1 MPPSSS
7 PEVEYP
13 DTQFLGRGSLT
24 KDTAPPTSLRTSI
37 SPPPS
42 RSRRSQDKQKE
53 HSCDGHSNAN
63 EHATPNLAAIEAG
76 ELRID
81 DHISHFSTHLARF
94 VRPPPSTSSKSYPLL
109 PITEWQ
115 ALYRR
120 NQHAHG
126 HHFVVHQHDHPV
138 AGVHYDLRLQINKT
152 SSISWA
158 IMYGLPGNA
167 NSRRLNR
174 NAMET
179 RVHCIWVG
187 G

>member
-1 MPPSSS
+1 MPPSAS
-7 PEVEYP
+7 PEVEDP
-13 DTQFLGRGSLT
+13 DTNFLDRGSLT
-24 KDTAPPTSLRTSI
+24 KDTTPPTSLRTSI
-37 SPPPS
+37 SPPPP
-42 RSRRSQDKQKE
+42 RSGRSKDNKKE
-53 HSCDGHSNAN
+53 HSCGHGNAN
-63 EHATPNLAAIEAG
+63 KHATLNLAAIEAG
-76 ELRID
+76 EVRID
-81 DHISHFSTHLARF
+81 DHLSHFSTHLSRF
-94 VRPPPSTSSKSYPLL
+94 IRPTPSNSPKPYPLL
-109 PITEWQ
+109 PISEWQ

-120 NQHAHG
+120 NQYPHG

-174 NAMET
+174 NATET
-179 RVHCIWVG
+179 RVHCVWVG